1 VSDPSI
7 PLASSGFD
15 SSARRIFVNAI
26 REVLGLEPLEDKTA
40 VLLRGDARAREM
52 SRRGYE
58 ASKAKGF
65 R

>member
-1 VSDPSI
+1 MSNPSL

-15 SSARRIFVNAI
+15 SAARRIFVNAI
-26 REVLGLEPLEDKTA
+26 REVLGLEPLEDKTGA
-40 VLLRGDARAREM
+40 LARGDARAREM